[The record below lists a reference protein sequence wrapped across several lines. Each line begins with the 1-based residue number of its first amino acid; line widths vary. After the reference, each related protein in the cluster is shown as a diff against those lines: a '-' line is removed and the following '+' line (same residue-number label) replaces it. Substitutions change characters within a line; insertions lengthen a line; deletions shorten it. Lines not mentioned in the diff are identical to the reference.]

1 MDEMNSETD
10 GRRSDEDEAVPSPQA
25 SASVTPTVGGVRIEC
40 GACPGAGGSCQDCF
54 IGFLTSRDADDAVVF
69 DVVEERA
76 LRALRD
82 GGLIGTVVERRRLR
96 PGRTA

>member
-1 MDEMNSETD
+1 MDEMNSETVD
-10 GRRSDEDEAVPSPQA
+10 RRSGRDAAATQA
-25 SASVTPTVGGVRIEC
+25 SASVTPTLGGVRIEC